1 MPSAGYHR
9 HCTHMVHRLALC
21 FSSFHSTASSSTFS
35 SSPIAGLPTNTAY
48 SALPFQLFSF
58 GTSAVPWLSSLW
70 TAEKPLH
77 SNWFFF
83 SLSLS
88 SEQRS
93 PRKGWWWASRQAAPF
108 CCFSSPIGQCVIIFS
123 GEHAVLVQKQVTY
136 TRWWWRWRWSEEP
149 SLMEHS
155 QHLPRS

>member
-77 SNWFFF
+77 SN
-83 SLSLS
+83 
-88 SEQRS
+88 
-93 PRKGWWWASRQAAPF
+93 
-108 CCFSSPIGQCVIIFS
+108 
-123 GEHAVLVQKQVTY
+123 
-136 TRWWWRWRWSEEP
+136 
-149 SLMEHS
+149 
-155 QHLPRS
+155 